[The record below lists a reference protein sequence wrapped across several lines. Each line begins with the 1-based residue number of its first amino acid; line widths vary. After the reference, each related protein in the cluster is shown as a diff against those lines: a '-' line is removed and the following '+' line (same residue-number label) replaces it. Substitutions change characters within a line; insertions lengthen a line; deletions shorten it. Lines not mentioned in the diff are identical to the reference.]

1 MLPSTRAARTIQ
13 SAQLA
18 EEVLNGL
25 ALLVGSF
32 RHRLISQ
39 FHQQYLLVIIVK
51 LNRKHMPF
59 VVHQAIYVFEF

>member
-1 MLPSTRAARTIQ
+1 VLPSTRAARAVQ

-18 EEVLNGL
+18 KEVLNGL

-32 RHRLISQ
+32 RHRLIGQ
-39 FHQQYLLVIIVK
+39 LHQQCLLVIIVK